1 MSRILGS
8 FHHRVTRSFNGMKL
22 RIRTDGV
29 WAYPPLKGALQAKGM
44 DKMETFIFRRQNMV
58 AQYIAMQPIL
68 DVCLE
73 AERRPGLQVP
83 MRWYEQAGMDLTGL
97 REAAEDYGDGKM
109 DGEGTGEGRRAW
121 EGGDVGDCGTD

>member
-1 MSRILGS
+1 
-8 FHHRVTRSFNGMKL
+8 
-22 RIRTDGV
+22 
-29 WAYPPLKGALQAKGM
+29 
-44 DKMETFIFRRQNMV
+44 MV

-97 REAAEDYGDGKM
+97 REAAGDYGDGNM